1 MNTMYV
7 VKGIC
12 TLKIEGT
19 AKILD
24 ENGKTVRSENLGD
37 VPEFQ
42 VPLESILPMP
52 EDGQCGVHFTL
63 EDIFRPFNS

>member
-12 TLKIEGT
+12 TLKIEGI

-24 ENGKTVRSENLGD
+24 GDGKVIRSENLGD

-42 VPLESILPMP
+42 VPLETMLPMP
-52 EDGQCGVHFTL
+52 SDGECGVQFTL
-63 EDIFRPFNS
+63 TNIFQPFNS